1 MRSKLYIIKKL
12 IVLTLLLAGVASAL
26 QAQTKKKQ
34 ATDIL
39 NRVAE
44 NIEKNMPMKAVFST
58 EIYENNKL
66 SFRDRGNILVDRN
79 MFTLSTSTSK
89 IWFDGKTQHTY
100 IIDNDEVTIGEP
112 TLEEINSINP
122 YTLINLHKHGYKISF
137 TGLFSADKNI
147 DLIELTDSTSKKE
160 IRTIQIYV
168 DKNSSMPVKIVA
180 VQRSEK
186 VKTVIDIN
194 SYESKVKT
202 SKEDFTFNKED
213 YKTAE
218 IIDIR

>member
-12 IVLTLLLAGVASAL
+12 IVLTLLLVGVASAL

-34 ATDIL
+34 ATDML

-89 IWFDGKTQHTY
+89 VWFDGKTQHTY

-168 DKNSSMPVKIVA
+168 DKNSNMPVKIVA
-180 VQRSEK
+180 VQRNEK
-186 VKTVIDIN
+186 IKTVIDID
-194 SYESKVKT
+194 SYQSKVKT